1 MKKGLASLVAL
12 VLAVCLAFPPWAAGA
27 PSGESVK
34 VMAGDAPAG
43 SDSGQ
48 GVRVSRE
55 KAVEI
60 VKGLFKVPEDL
71 RFDVYLNTDWQPG
84 NRKVW
89 SVNFYRPYS
98 SIYAAVD
105 ASSGEVISFSK
116 NAEWPTPYGRRK
128 AFPAKYTREEAMVF
142 AENFI
147 RKAAPDKVSKV
158 EPATEGYYYGP
169 KYAGIFEPASYFFRF
184 KKAGGIQMLD
194 YFGEEGIN
202 VTVDAVS
209 GDITGYNLIWQD
221 EEPLKE
227 KIITLK
233 EAQDIYKKYLGP
245 ELAYVRG
252 FDETSGRPCD
262 TARLVYVPGRQFFTW
277 PPAVIRAK
285 DGVLIDYGGTEV
297 KEIEPISE
305 PDPSGAK
312 TVAPEFLKSPI
323 SMNEAQKI
331 AEKELQKFG
340 LENLTLQPFSEAG
353 APNPENL
360 YVFYFYSKEGGATN
374 ANVTVNAATG
384 KIQGFG
390 YWKNAGRLPADNEK
404 SITWEDAK
412 NKAVDFLKK
421 YLPDKAGQVRLISYK
436 PGENAMNF
444 RAPDTVYSFN
454 FIRLVN
460 GIPYTSNI
468 IGISIDFKGEVA
480 GFNYGWDEIVFPAP
494 EKNIIS
500 REKAADVLFKEAGLA
515 LSYIM
520 PKMYGYA
527 GRELSQ
533 NSSEKIL
540 VYALK
545 QTSGISYIDPYT
557 GKPLNYVFKEPS
569 PSTPPS
575 ESVRIK
581 GETGSRE
588 AKLLLDQGIFDP
600 AIKTIELE
608 KEATL
613 KDAVKFFALC
623 MGIGPE
629 EPPYMPEGAGKGS
642 QPAEPDKRYI
652 NAAVRHGLITGD
664 EAKSLDRPLTRE
676 ELAKLAVRFLGY
688 GPLAEKGR
696 VFKLDAADAADVEE
710 GYEGFAASSLAL
722 GIMEK
727 LQDKFMPKE
736 KVTFG
741 SMIKTIY
748 RAAELL
754 Q

>member
-12 VLAVCLAFPPWAAGA
+12 VLVVCLSFPAYAAGA
-27 PSGESVK
+27 PPGESVK
-34 VMAGDAPAG
+34 VVAGETPGG

-48 GVRVSRE
+48 GVRISRE

-60 VKGLFKVPEDL
+60 VKGLFKVPDDFKL
-71 RFDVYLNTDWQPG
+71 DAYLNIDWQPG

-89 SVNFYRPYS
+89 SVNFYRPYF
-98 SIYAAVD
+98 SIYAVVD
-105 ASSGEVISFSK
+105 ATSGEVISFSK

-128 AFPAKYTREEAMVF
+128 AFLAKYTREEAMVF

-158 EPATEGYYYGP
+158 ELATEGYYYGP
-169 KYAGIFEPASYFFRF
+169 KYAGIFEPASYFFNF
-184 KKAGGIQMLD
+184 KKTGGIQMLD

-202 VTVDAVS
+202 VSVDAVS
-209 GDITGYNLIWQD
+209 GDITSYNLIWQD

-233 EAQDIYKKYLGP
+233 EAQEIYKKYLGP

-252 FDETSGRPCD
+252 FDETNGRPYD
-262 TARLVYVPGRQFFTW
+262 TARLVYVPGRQFFTG
-277 PPAVIRAK
+277 PPVVIRAK

-312 TVAPEFLKSPI
+312 TVAPEFLKAPI

-331 AEKELQKFG
+331 AEKELKKFG
-340 LENLTLQPFSEAG
+340 LENLMLQSFSEAG

-360 YVFYFYSKEGGATN
+360 YVFYFFSKEDGATN

-384 KIQGFG
+384 NVQGFG
-390 YWKNAGRLPADNEK
+390 FWKNTNRIPAGDEK
-404 SITWEDAK
+404 SISWEDAK

-421 YLPDKAGQVRLISYK
+421 YLPDKADQVRLISYK
-436 PGENAMNF
+436 QDESSMSF
-444 RAPDTVYSFN
+444 KAPDLVYSFN

-468 IGISIDFKGEVA
+468 IGISIDFKGEVV

-494 EKNIIS
+494 EKTIIS
-500 REKAADVLFKEAGLA
+500 REKAADVLFTEAGLA

-520 PKMYGYA
+520 PNMYDYPM
-527 GRELSQ
+527 RESSQ
-533 NSSEKIL
+533 NSPEKIL
-540 VYALK
+540 VYALR
-545 QTSGISYIDPYT
+545 QAYDIAYIDPYT
-557 GKPLNYVFKEPS
+557 GKPLNYALKEYTPAK
-569 PSTPPS
+569 PPS
-575 ESVRIK
+575 EAVEIK

-613 KDAVKFFALC
+613 KDAVKFFVMC

-629 EPPYMPEGAGKGS
+629 EPPYMPEDAGKGS
-642 QPAEPDKRYI
+642 QAVDPDKRYI
-652 NAAVRHGLITGD
+652 DAAVRHGLITD
-664 EAKSLDRPLTRE
+664 NEAKSLDRPLTRE

-688 GPLAEKGR
+688 GPLAEKGQL
-696 VFKLDAADAADVEE
+696 FKLDAADAGDVEK
-710 GYEGFAASSLAL
+710 GYEGFVASSLAL

-727 LQDKFMPKE
+727 LQDKFLPKE

-741 SMIKTIY
+741 FMIKTMY